1 MVELHADLRGYPL
14 VGREFFLKEPV
25 PRKTQVTTLDGTT
38 VDGEYYVVA
47 LNEYLRVVPEARN
60 ERFGSDEVFIPT
72 FVARRAFRP
81 GYHKA

>member
-14 VGREFFLKEPV
+14 LGREFYLKEPI
-25 PRKTQVTTLDGTT
+25 PRKTRVITLDGTA
-38 VDGEYYVVA
+38 VEGEYYVVA
-47 LNEYLRVVPEARN
+47 LKEFLRVVPEAKD

-72 FVARRAFRP
+72 FVARRSFRP